1 MEMCCSRSTG
11 DTIGLDGSFASDYF
25 EGIPD
30 LVTALSAR
38 MVDLGGNAIGL
49 LQLEGRGL
57 G

>member
-1 MEMCCSRSTG
+1 MEIVLFKIHRG
-11 DTIGLDGSFASDYF
+11 HIGLDGYSASDHF